1 MKIKTKAAAYG
12 LAGLAVAGVVIFS
25 GTALG
30 LLNVQATGLL
40 SVLLTDPPSVPDG
53 VTAVYITYTGVAVH
67 AAGFSGSGWVSV
79 AGEGTFDSMSL
90 VNLSQTISSGAIP
103 SLDYNQIRFTI
114 SNVSVEYMGKNYSA
128 SVSPGD
134 IEVPI
139 VGGLKVNSST
149 PAATLIDI
157 RPTVVNLG
165 DQSQPSFT
173 IAAGARALQMPS
185 SEVDTSTKVLG
196 HRASFKGHG
205 WYESFESTAST
216 NLTVS
221 ELALSSSSF
230 SFTATNGGSDPLLVR
245 TVVIAP
251 GLNGG
256 DEGIALGSVANGAA
270 FAVRPDGSLT
280 LLGGNPG
287 QAGVSLESA
296 GYSMAAGSAQQF
308 SYSGA
313 ITNIFGNRGITPGT
327 SYYVIIMGSGT
338 LSVETVVAS

>member
-1 MKIKTKAAAYG
+1 LKIKTKAAAYG
-12 LAGLAVAGVVIFS
+12 LAGLAVAGAVIFS

-30 LLNVQATGLL
+30 LLNVQTTGLL

-53 VTAVYITYTGVAVH
+53 VTAVYIAYTGVAVH
-67 AAGFSGSGWVSV
+67 PTGFGGSGWVSV

-128 SVSPGD
+128 SVNAGD

-139 VGGLKVNSST
+139 VGGLKVNAST

-185 SEVDTSTKVLG
+185 SEVDASTGVLG
-196 HRASFKGHG
+196 HRASLKGHG
-205 WYESFESTAST
+205 WYESFESTTST
-216 NLTVS
+216 NLTIS

-230 SFTATNGGSDPLLVR
+230 SFTATNGGSDPLVVR

-251 GLNGG
+251 GLNG

-270 FAVRPDGSLT
+270 FAVRPDGSLM
-280 LLGGNPG
+280 LLAGNPG
-287 QAGVSLESA
+287 QAEALLESA

-313 ITNIFGNRGITPGT
+313 ITNIFGNKGITPGT
-327 SYYVIIMGSGT
+327 SYYVIIMGPGT
-338 LSVETVVAS
+338 LGIETVVAS